1 MSEQYIIEKEL
12 SHRIMAAAFAV
23 HNKLGPGFPEKI
35 YDEAM
40 NRELTQ
46 HGIAV
51 ESQKRIVVIYDGK
64 PLSEFVLDK
73 VADGR
78 VILEIKAVSKILPV
92 HQQQALSYL
101 KATGLQL
108 AIAINFG
115 ASRVQSSRVVFTR
128 GKSFVPPQFPDA
140 LEPPLKEE

>member
-1 MSEQYIIEKEL
+1 MADMYIIEKEL

-23 HNKLGPGFPEKI
+23 HNKLGPGYPEKI

-40 NRELTQ
+40 DRELPL
-46 HGIAV
+46 HGVVV
-51 ESQKRIVVIYDGK
+51 ESQKRIVVMYNDK

-78 VILEIKAVSKILPV
+78 VILEIKAVSQILPI
-92 HQQQALSYL
+92 HKQQALSYL

-108 AIAINFG
+108 AIVINFG
-115 ASRVQSSRVVFTR
+115 AARVQSSRVVYTR
-128 GKSFVPPQFPDA
+128 GKAYVPRQLPGVRDTPI
-140 LEPPLKEE
+140 KEE

>member
-12 SHRIMAAAFAV
+12 SYRIMQAAFDV
-23 HNKLGPGFPEKI
+23 HNKLGPGYPEKI

-40 NRELTQ
+40 DRELPL
-46 HGIAV
+46 HGVVV
-51 ESQKRIVVIYDGK
+51 ENQKRIVVMYDEK

-73 VADGR
+73 VAEGR
-78 VILEIKAVSKILPV
+78 VILELKAVSKILPI

-108 AIAINFG
+108 AIVINFG
-115 ASRVQSSRVVFTR
+115 AARVQSSRVVYTR
-128 GKSFVPPQFPDA
+128 GKAYRPSLLAEVQPPPIKS
-140 LEPPLKEE
+140 E